1 MSAVAATR
9 EETPRRREYLR
20 SEDRRAQI
28 VDVAIELMA
37 ERGLAEVSIR
47 DVAAAAGVPI
57 SSITYHFGSRNELL
71 REVMEAM
78 IAKFC
83 DRMVAAAPS
92 GRDLDEVLES
102 YLTEVAGGTGYGP
115 GHHMLLLEF
124 TLYAARRPETGLARR
139 QYESYE
145 EAGSRVIDSLC
156 AQTRTSFQGDRA
168 PVVRLLVALLEGATL
183 QQLAAGD
190 PDSARPLLEHL
201 GEVIGP
207 HLVPVPSDSP
217 NQKGDGA

>member
-1 MSAVAATR
+1 MTAPAAAARRDYMRSA
-9 EETPRRREYLR
+9 
-20 SEDRRAQI
+20 DRRSQI
-28 VDVAIELMA
+28 VDVTIELMA

-47 DVAAAAGVPI
+47 DVATAAGVPF
-57 SSITYHFGSRNELL
+57 SSITYHFGTREELL
-71 REVMEAM
+71 RAVMESM
-78 IAKFC
+78 IEKFC
-83 DRMVAAAPS
+83 ERMVAAAADSRPE
-92 GRDLDEVLES
+92 DVLES
-102 YLTEVAGGTGYGP
+102 YLAEISSGTGYGP

-124 TLYAARRPETGLARR
+124 TLYAARRPDTGLARR

-183 QQLAAGD
+183 QQLAAGE
-190 PDSARPLLEHL
+190 PEGARPLLEHL

-207 HLVPVPSDSP
+207 HLVPTASDPP